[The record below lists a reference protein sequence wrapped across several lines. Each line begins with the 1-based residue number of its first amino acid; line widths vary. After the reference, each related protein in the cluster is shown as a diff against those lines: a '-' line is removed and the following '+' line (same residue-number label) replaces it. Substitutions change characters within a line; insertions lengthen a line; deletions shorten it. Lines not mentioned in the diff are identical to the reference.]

1 MLCVVSFLSLLL
13 VSLSCAA
20 DEVSRDVVLSYV
32 SRDLD
37 LTTHLV
43 KERISLTVENG
54 GESSLRWFLYTVDPS
69 ISSKLAYIGA
79 QVRSVDCEDRVR
91 RLWVARPTEVLYCTE
106 TQNCKCSCY

>member
-1 MLCVVSFLSLLL
+1 MCTCKMKVLLCVVSLLSLLL
-13 VSLSCAA
+13 ASVSCAA

-43 KERISLTVENG
+43 KERTSLTVENG
-54 GESSLRWFLYTVDPS
+54 GKGSLRWFLYTVDPS

-79 QVRSVDCEDRVR
+79 QVRSEDCK
-91 RLWVARPTEVLYCTE
+91 Y
-106 TQNCKCSCY
+106 K

>member
-1 MLCVVSFLSLLL
+1 MCTCKMKVLCVVSLVSLLL
-13 VSLSCAA
+13 ASVSCAA

-43 KERISLTVENG
+43 KERTSLTVENG
-54 GESSLRWFLYTVDPS
+54 GLPPLRWFLYTVDPS

-79 QVRSVDCEDRVR
+79 QVRSEDCK
-91 RLWVARPTEVLYCTE
+91 Y
-106 TQNCKCSCY
+106 K